1 MVSPRPY
8 KLDVWE
14 WIVKRRI
21 FDPFSVFFPPDVFS
35 SLLIYKVTARDAM
48 GPSRPPQAEK
58 KKRAFPRDGM
68 GKYSRLFTV
77 AWEWDG
83 KVGSHSV
90 DGMGRDY
97 TISRWEGTG
106 REKIPGRE

>member
-58 KKRAFPRDGM
+58 KKAGLPERRYGKIFPFVYRGM
-68 GKYSRLFTV
+68 
-77 AWEWDG
+77 
-83 KVGSHSV
+83 
-90 DGMGRDY
+90 GMGRK
-97 TISRWEGTG
+97 GG
-106 REKIPGRE
+106 KPFG